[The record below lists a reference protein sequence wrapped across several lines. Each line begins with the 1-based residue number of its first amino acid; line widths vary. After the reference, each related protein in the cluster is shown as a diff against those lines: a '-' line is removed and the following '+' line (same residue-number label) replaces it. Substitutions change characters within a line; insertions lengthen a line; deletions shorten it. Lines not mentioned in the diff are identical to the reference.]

1 MSKGRELND
10 YLADILTAIIEVD
23 QFIAGM
29 TFDQFEEDRKTINA
43 VIRSLEVLGEA
54 TKHIPVS
61 FRNKHPDIP
70 WSKMAGMRDVL
81 IHDYMGVDLLT
92 VWKVAKERLPE
103 IKPLV
108 EDLVS
113 EKRIK

>member
-1 MSKGRELND
+1 MSKGRELAD
-10 YLADILTAIIEVD
+10 YLTDILTAIIEVD

-54 TKHIPVS
+54 TKHIPAS
-61 FRNKHPDIP
+61 YRNKHPDIP

-81 IHDYMGVDLLT
+81 IHDYMGVDLMT

-103 IKPLV
+103 IKLLV